1 MDKESFIRD
10 SLNELFLLWVQRSML
25 WGCALFIIL
34 SGLDFL
40 VTPENAPRFLVYRA
54 AISALL
60 LASSFLIRRVP
71 HPYPYVLGFLMIAG
85 SAATL
90 ELMILQ
96 FGGHESPYYVGMI
109 LVGVAIIGF
118 IPARLPLHMGMALT
132 IYLIYLLP
140 ILLTTSVAG
149 HRDFLISNAFI
160 ILIFTTVLITR
171 YMSGKALIQDLG
183 LRYDLDRYQKSLE
196 EAVAERTAELAGAIE
211 DLQKEIAERK
221 LAEADRERL
230 QGQLLQ
236 VQKMESVG
244 RLAGGVAHDFN
255 NILTAILSYAELC
268 IMKLPEDH
276 PVRGHVTAIRD
287 ASEKAASLTHQ
298 LLAFSRKQVLEMRTV
313 DLNAVVE
320 GISKMLRR
328 IIGEDVVLEIRTDK
342 ALRPILADKGQIEQV
357 LMNLAVNARDA
368 MPLGGSLVI
377 GTGPVRKGDLPA
389 GIDEAMRD
397 REYVLLTTKDTGK
410 GMSTD
415 VRDRIFEPFFT
426 TKELGKGTG
435 LGLSTV
441 YGIVKQHDGHIAVDS
456 DPGRGTMFRIYL
468 PVAAAEHSAQRDE
481 SASLMSRG
489 TETVLVVEDDEAIRG
504 LIREIREPLGYRV
517 LVMASG
523 EEALAC
529 LRSDAG
535 SVHLLLTDVIMPGM
549 NGKVLA
555 EQVRAFKP
563 GIKVLFM
570 SGYPYDALSD
580 QGLLGSGAS
589 LVHKPLGP
597 AVLAAHIRRMLD
609 SPA

>member
-1 MDKESFIRD
+1 MDKDTFIRE
-10 SLNELFLLWVQRSML
+10 SLNHLFVLWVQRSML
-25 WGCALFIIL
+25 WGCALFIML
-34 SGLDFL
+34 GGLDYL
-40 VTPENAPRFLVYRA
+40 VTPENAPHFFVYRLI
-54 AISALL
+54 ISLFL
-60 LASSFLIRRVP
+60 LASSFLVRRVSW
-71 HPYPYVLGFLMIAG
+71 PYPYVIGFLTI
-85 SAATL
+85 AATAAAI

-118 IPARLPLHMGMALT
+118 IPARFSIHVGTALT

-140 ILLTTSVAG
+140 IIMTASVAG

-160 ILIFTTVLITR
+160 ILIFITMLVTR
-171 YMSGKALIQDLG
+171 YMSGKALVRDLG
-183 LRYDLDRYQKSLE
+183 LRYDLDRYQKNLE
-196 EAVAERTAELAGAIE
+196 HAVAERTAELAGAIE
-211 DLQKEIAERK
+211 DLRREIAERK

-268 IMKLPEDH
+268 LMKLPGDH
-276 PVRGHVTAIRD
+276 PVRGYASAIRD

-298 LLAFSRKQVLEMRTV
+298 LLAFSRKQVLEMRSV

-320 GISKMLRR
+320 GMARMLRR
-328 IIGEDVVLEIRTDK
+328 IIGEDVVLEIRTDE
-342 ALRPILADKGQIEQV
+342 ALRPILADKGQLEQV

-368 MPLGGSLVI
+368 MPQGGSLII
-377 GTGPVRKGDLPA
+377 GTEPVRRGDLPA
-389 GIDEAMRD
+389 GREGALRD
-397 REYVLLTTKDTGK
+397 QEYVLLTVKDTGK
-410 GMSTD
+410 GMTTD

-435 LGLSTV
+435 LGLSMV

-456 DPGRGTMFRIYL
+456 DAGRGSTFRIYL
-468 PVAAAEHSAQRDE
+468 PVAAAHAAQRYE
-481 SASLMSRG
+481 GALAMPQG
-489 TETVLVVEDDEAIRG
+489 TETVLIVEDDQAIRS
-504 LIREIREPLGYRV
+504 LVREILEPLGYRV
-517 LVMASG
+517 LVTASG

-535 SVHLLLTDVIMPGM
+535 PVHLLLTDVIMPGM
-549 NGKVLA
+549 NGKTLAEEVLA
-555 EQVRAFKP
+555 LRP
-563 GIKVLFM
+563 GIRVLFM

-589 LVHKPLGP
+589 LVHKPLSP
-597 AVLAAHIRRMLD
+597 AILAAHVRRMLD
-609 SPA
+609 NES

>member
-1 MDKESFIRD
+1 MDKDTFIRD
-10 SLNELFLLWVQRSML
+10 SLNHLFVLWVQRSML
-25 WGCALFIIL
+25 WGCALFIML
-34 SGLDFL
+34 GGLDYL
-40 VTPENAPRFLVYRA
+40 VTPENAPHFFVYRLI
-54 AISALL
+54 ISLFL
-60 LASSFLIRRVP
+60 LASSFLVRRVSW
-71 HPYPYVLGFLMIAG
+71 PYPYVIGFLTI
-85 SAATL
+85 AATAAAI

-118 IPARLPLHMGMALT
+118 IPARFSIHVGTALT

-140 ILLTTSVAG
+140 IIMTASVAG

-160 ILIFTTVLITR
+160 ILIFITMLVTR
-171 YMSGKALIQDLG
+171 YMSGKALVRDLG
-183 LRYDLDRYQKSLE
+183 LRYDLDRYQKNLE
-196 EAVAERTAELAGAIE
+196 HAVAERTAELAGAIE
-211 DLQKEIAERK
+211 DLRREIAERK

-268 IMKLPEDH
+268 LMKLPGDH
-276 PVRGHVTAIRD
+276 PVRGYASAIRD

-298 LLAFSRKQVLEMRTV
+298 LLAFSRKQVLEMRSV

-320 GISKMLRR
+320 GMARMLRR
-328 IIGEDVVLEIRTDK
+328 IIGEDVVLEIRTDE
-342 ALRPILADKGQIEQV
+342 ALRPILADKGQLEQV

-368 MPLGGSLVI
+368 MPQGGSLII
-377 GTGPVRKGDLPA
+377 GTEPVRRGDLPA
-389 GIDEAMRD
+389 GREGALRD
-397 REYVLLTTKDTGK
+397 QEYVLLTVKDTGK

-435 LGLSTV
+435 LGLSMV

-456 DPGRGTMFRIYL
+456 DAGRGTTFRIYL
-468 PVAAAEHSAQRDE
+468 PVAAAHAAQRYE
-481 SASLMSRG
+481 GALAMPQG
-489 TETVLVVEDDEAIRG
+489 TETVLIVEDDQAIRS
-504 LIREIREPLGYRV
+504 LVREILEPLGYRV
-517 LVMASG
+517 LVTASG

-535 SVHLLLTDVIMPGM
+535 PVHLLLTDVIMPGM
-549 NGKVLA
+549 NGKTLAEEVLA
-555 EQVRAFKP
+555 LRP
-563 GIKVLFM
+563 GIRVLFM

-589 LVHKPLGP
+589 LVHKPLSP
-597 AVLAAHIRRMLD
+597 AILAAHVRRMLD
-609 SPA
+609 NES